1 MSIEELLERP
11 YCVVDILPMQVPAGG
26 GGQYFRVEQY
36 YLNDAERMVREYV
49 DVLLKLNCYYDLA
62 FSHDA
67 EHWLLNPEPEL
78 IREMVSGCFRGNRAE
93 AWLYVTLAD
102 DSVLLTLQRDT
113 THMTIYNTS
122 DELLR
127 LLSLL
132 ASAAGLF
139 VWSPSDQTV

>member
-36 YLNDAERMVREYV
+36 YLNDAERMVRQYV

-78 IREMVSGCFRGNRAE
+78 IREMVSGCLRGNRDE
-93 AWLYVTLAD
+93 ACLYVTLAD

-113 THMTIYNTS
+113 THMTIYNPS

-132 ASAAGLF
+132 ASAAGMF